1 MEIEQNIEIPVDP
14 HADDVD
20 AAFDFLVGQLS
31 GISPFQDAV
40 ERLAQLDREEAARF
54 AERSQ
59 IYAQLVSQNLAAQGK
74 GGSLDLAFRSLAAEL
89 AVSMKLSDR
98 TMQSRLSEAVSL
110 MVDFPFTHHALQSGT
125 VTVAHA
131 RVVMAEGAV
140 ISDTQRRIDYESA
153 VLERA
158 ASVTPGRLRRLAKFA
173 AEKLADIG
181 FDERHEKAVEERSVR
196 SFETLDGMSEVVA
209 VVPTVLAAGILDRLT
224 QMGKAVKAANPADP
238 RMLDQ
243 LRADL
248 FCDLLLTGHANGEP
262 HAGLDAIHAEI
273 AIVIPAL
280 TLLGEGNEPASI
292 LGRGPIGLVDA
303 QRMAASVPSMVRII
317 TDPVTDQVL
326 STTNYQPGKKLRRYL
341 RMRDGRC
348 RFPSCN
354 RSPRRCEIDHTI
366 PYSKGGATDVGN
378 LAHLCKGHHDIKH
391 FPGWTVRHSEP
402 GVLEWVTPHG
412 IVVAD
417 RPDTPVR
424 FTED

>member
-1 MEIEQNIEIPVDP
+1 MTVEQSIEIPIDP

-59 IYAQLVSQNLAAQGK
+59 IYAALVSQNLAAQGK

-89 AVSMKLSDR
+89 AVEMKLSDR

-158 ASVTPGRLRRLAKFA
+158 ASVTPGRLRCLAKFA

-181 FDERHEKAVEERSVR
+181 FDERHEKAAEERSVR

-209 VVPTVLAAGILDRLT
+209 VVPTVLAAGIMDRLT

-248 FCDLLLTGHANGEP
+248 FCDVLLTGHANGEP
-262 HAGLDAIHAEI
+262 HAGLDAIHAEV

-292 LGRGPIGLVDA
+292 LGRGPIGLADA
-303 QRMAASVPSMVRII
+303 QRRAASAPSLVRVI
-317 TDPVTDQVL
+317 TDPVADQVL

-341 RMRDGRC
+341 RLRDGRC

-366 PYSKGGATDVGN
+366 PYSKGGVTDVGN

-391 FPGWTVRHSEP
+391 FPGWSVRHSEP

-412 IVVAD
+412 IVVTD

>member
-1 MEIEQNIEIPVDP
+1 MTVEQSIEIPIDP

-40 ERLAQLDREEAARF
+40 ERLAQLDREEATRF

-59 IYAQLVSQNLAAQGK
+59 IYAALVSQNLAAQGR

-89 AVSMKLSDR
+89 AVEMKLSDR

-181 FDERHEKAVEERSVR
+181 FDERHEKAAEERSVR

-209 VVPTVLAAGILDRLT
+209 VVPTVLAAGIMDRLT

-248 FCDLLLTGHANGEP
+248 FCDVLLTGHANGEP
-262 HAGLDAIHAEI
+262 HAGLDAIHAEV

-292 LGRGPIGLVDA
+292 LGRGPIGLADA
-303 QRMAASVPSMVRII
+303 QRMAASAPSLVRVI
-317 TDPVTDQVL
+317 TDPVADQVL

-341 RMRDGRC
+341 RLRDGRC

-366 PYSKGGATDVGN
+366 PYSKGGVTDVGN

-391 FPGWTVRHSEP
+391 FPGWSVRHSEP

-412 IVVAD
+412 IVVTD

>member
-1 MEIEQNIEIPVDP
+1 MTVEQSIEILIDP

-40 ERLAQLDREEAARF
+40 ERLAQLDREEATRF

-59 IYAQLVSQNLAAQGK
+59 IYAALVSQNLAAQGR

-89 AVSMKLSDR
+89 AVEMKLSDR

-181 FDERHEKAVEERSVR
+181 FDERHEKAAEERSVR

-209 VVPTVLAAGILDRLT
+209 VVPTVLAAGIMDRLT

-248 FCDLLLTGHANGEP
+248 FCDVLLTGHANGEP
-262 HAGLDAIHAEI
+262 HAGLDAIHAEV

-292 LGRGPIGLVDA
+292 LGRGPIGLADA
-303 QRMAASVPSMVRII
+303 QRMAASAPSLVRVI
-317 TDPVTDQVL
+317 TDPVADQVL

-341 RMRDGRC
+341 RLRDGRC

-366 PYSKGGATDVGN
+366 PYSKGGVTDVGN

-391 FPGWTVRHSEP
+391 FPGWSVRHSEP

-412 IVVAD
+412 IVVTD

>member
-1 MEIEQNIEIPVDP
+1 MTVEQSIEIPIDP

-59 IYAQLVSQNLAAQGK
+59 IYAALVSQNLAAQGK

-89 AVSMKLSDR
+89 AVEMKLSDR

-181 FDERHEKAVEERSVR
+181 FDERHEKAAEERSVR

-209 VVPTVLAAGILDRLT
+209 VVPTVLAAGIMDRLT

-248 FCDLLLTGHANGEP
+248 FCDVLLTGHANGEP
-262 HAGLDAIHAEI
+262 HAGLDAIHAEV

-292 LGRGPIGLVDA
+292 LGRGPIGLADA
-303 QRMAASVPSMVRII
+303 QRMAASAPSLVRVI
-317 TDPVTDQVL
+317 TDPVADQVL

-341 RMRDGRC
+341 RLRDGRC

-366 PYSKGGATDVGN
+366 PYSKGGVTDVGN

-391 FPGWTVRHSEP
+391 FPGWSVRHSEP

-412 IVVAD
+412 IVVTD